1 MAESQSVGGI
11 HYDVAMDVKP
21 LLSGE
26 RQVYTSLDRMEGS
39 FNKASKSIDSAEKSM
54 FSFSKAAV
62 AVTSALSVGAIVHAV
77 DEWGQM
83 AARIKMALKSVE
95 GDIEK
100 YGEIQERFLEI
111 SNRNGKAI
119 ETVQSIYAG
128 SATSMKELGYSTQ
141 QTIDYIESLSS
152 AFTAN
157 ATGVQQTESA
167 MNALNRAMVV
177 GTLKGNDWHSVLN
190 ATPSVVG
197 DIAKELSRLRGGVKV
212 TENEV
217 KKMAM
222 ETGISMKLFV
232 DSTTAAKDANNALAD
247 SMDNTI
253 QDGFTKLTNSAKAY
267 YGELNQTLG
276 ITRSVSAGFA
286 LLTENFDK
294 ASSAITAMVAIG
306 AAKYFGSLANSMKN
320 STIQTINQSKAI
332 RENANAQLEAAQQAQ
347 RRAAAE
353 VRNAQLDRARLQNN
367 IDQNKRSQQ
376 SVLLSNEII
385 AAQQRERAAKLALV
399 QANNAVAASQE
410 RINAAS
416 AIGARAVGILKSAM
430 ALVGGPAGV
439 AMLAGGALLYY
450 WQQAETAKQKS
461 LDFADSIESL
471 TNRMKELSDVALM
484 GNVAEAGNSIDVQR
498 EAIEKLQGELKTLN
512 ENYQWTIDKTA
523 DYQRKSESLEK
534 QQREIA
540 IKTKEID
547 EAQDKLARTIKYVS
561 DATGELT
568 TRNKELY
575 DSMNDATGI
584 AGKMGA
590 AIGALQKKIKAAADA
605 QRDLNDAKRE
615 EPETEEGKKAILNL
629 KEENELLRIKD
640 KRQRAIRKAEMEAA
654 KVTNNPTQRNEI
666 IAESTAYYDLT
677 EAERQREKQSKS
689 STKTS
694 DDASK
699 AIKKQLDE
707 IERLSKGYD
716 DGSKKLAQYDAVKA
730 LGDKAS
736 PEQKAQAERLAG
748 ELFDIEQRLADKR
761 AALAANATATAE
773 KLKSDEIEQLDRQ
786 LKANLVT
793 EEQYQKRRAEINAEY
808 SKKIAEENA
817 KSVITPT
824 QEMAGQLDPVQQ
836 LANENAQKLA
846 LIQEYVN
853 QKVLTEE
860 QGLALMNAAN
870 REYEQSRFD
879 AMWGLWKGQ
888 NDLNN
893 LMGTAIDSLSSGTA
907 TAVSAMLSGT
917 QSAGDAMRNLANTA
931 LNAMIQ
937 QLMQMAVQALITRT
951 ILGTFMGG
959 LGAIPNI
966 ASVAS
971 SVTSLSNIGGMGM
984 PTDFRSYGGARYSG
998 GPVDANK
1005 MYQVGEHGKP
1015 EIFKASTG
1023 KQYMIPGDNG
1033 RVISN
1038 KDMQGSG
1045 SSMPPIINVYQQA
1058 SGAAVDVTTEK
1069 GLNAQD
1075 VVNIVVRNIME
1086 GREISGAVSTH
1097 HNAPRKA
1104 TGSL

>member
-1 MAESQSVGGI
+1 MSESQSVGGI

-26 RQVYTSLDRMEGS
+26 KQVYTSLDRMEGS

-119 ETVQSIYAG
+119 ETVQSLYAG
-128 SATSMKELGYSTQ
+128 SATSMKELGYNTQ

-294 ASSAITAMVAIG
+294 VSSAITAMVAIG

-575 DSMNDATGI
+575 DAMNDATGI

-629 KEENELLRIKD
+629 KEENELLRIKG

-666 IAESTAYYDLT
+666 IAESTAYYDLM

-786 LKANLVT
+786 LKSNLVT

-824 QEMAGQLDPVQQ
+824 QEMAGQIDPVQQ

-966 ASVAS
+966 SSVAS
-971 SVTSLSNIGGMGM
+971 SVTSSSSIGGMGM
-984 PTDFRSYGGARYSG
+984 PTDFRSYGGGRYNG
-998 GPVDANK
+998 GSVNPNN
-1005 MYQVGEHGKP
+1005 YYRFGERGKP
-1015 EIFKASTG
+1015 EILQTSSG
-1023 KQYMIPGDNG
+1023 KNYLLPGEGGKVIP
-1033 RVISN
+1033 N
-1038 KDMQGSG
+1038 KGLQGG
-1045 SSMPPIINVYQQA
+1045 GASMPFIINVYQQA
-1058 SGAAVDVTTEK
+1058 SGATVDVSTEK
-1069 GLNAQD
+1069 GLNEQD
-1075 VVNIVVRNIME
+1075 VINIVVRSIAE
-1086 GREISGAVSTH
+1086 GREISGAMATY
-1097 HNAPRKA
+1097 HNANRKA
-1104 TGSL
+1104 LGGF

>member
-1 MAESQSVGGI
+1 MSESQSVGGI

-26 RQVYTSLDRMEGS
+26 KQVYTSLDRMEGS
-39 FNKASKSIDSAEKSM
+39 FNKASKSIESAEKSM

-119 ETVQSIYAG
+119 ETVQSLYAG

-294 ASSAITAMVAIG
+294 VSSAITAMVAIG

-484 GNVAEAGNSIDVQR
+484 GNVAEASNSIDVQR
-498 EAIEKLQGELKTLN
+498 EAIEKLQGELQTLN
-512 ENYQWTIDKTA
+512 DNYQWTIKNTA
-523 DYQRKSESLEK
+523 DWQRKSESLEK

-547 EAQDKLARTIKYVS
+547 EAQAKLARTIKYVS

-575 DSMNDATGI
+575 DAMNDATGI

-1045 SSMPPIINVYQQA
+1045 NGITLNIEFNDYSSGKHQFEAQA
-1058 SGAAVDVTTEK
+1058 SQNGDTLTVQAFLTDMQEK
-1069 GLNAQD
+1069 GPMHRSITQN
-1075 VVNIVVRNIME
+1075 
-1086 GREISGAVSTH
+1086 TT
-1097 HNAPRKA
+1097 A
-1104 TGSL
+1104 TTRL

>member
-1 MAESQSVGGI
+1 MSESQSVGGI

-26 RQVYTSLDRMEGS
+26 KQVYTSLDRMEGS
-39 FNKASKSIDSAEKSM
+39 FNKASKSIESAEKSM
-54 FSFSKAAV
+54 FLFSKAAV

-119 ETVQSIYAG
+119 ETVQSLYAG

-167 MNALNRAMVV
+167 MNALNRAMVI

-294 ASSAITAMVAIG
+294 VSSAITAMVAIG

-484 GNVAEAGNSIDVQR
+484 GNVAEASNSIDVQR
-498 EAIEKLQGELKTLN
+498 EAIEKLQGELQTLN
-512 ENYQWTIDKTA
+512 DNYQWTIKNTA
-523 DYQRKSESLEK
+523 DWQRKSESLEK

-547 EAQDKLARTIKYVS
+547 EAQAKLARTIKYVS

-575 DSMNDATGI
+575 DAMNDATGI

-808 SKKIAEENA
+808 SKNIAEENA

-966 ASVAS
+966 SSVAS
-971 SVTSLSNIGGMGM
+971 SVTSSSSIGGMGM

-1104 TGSL
+1104 VGSL

>member
-1 MAESQSVGGI
+1 MSESQSVGGI

-26 RQVYTSLDRMEGS
+26 KQVYTSLDRMEGS
-39 FNKASKSIDSAEKSM
+39 FNKASKSIESAEKSM

-111 SNRNGKAI
+111 SNRNGKTI
-119 ETVQSIYAG
+119 ETVQSLYAG

-294 ASSAITAMVAIG
+294 VSSAITAMVAIG

-484 GNVAEAGNSIDVQR
+484 GNVAEASNSIDVQR
-498 EAIEKLQGELKTLN
+498 EAIEKLQGELQTLN
-512 ENYQWTIDKTA
+512 DNYQWTIKNTA
-523 DYQRKSESLEK
+523 DWQRKSESLEK

-547 EAQDKLARTIKYVS
+547 EAQAKLARTIKYVS

-575 DSMNDATGI
+575 DAMNDATGI

-984 PTDFRSYGGARYSG
+984 PTDFRSYGGGRYNG
-998 GPVDANK
+998 GSVNPNN
-1005 MYQVGEHGKP
+1005 YYRFGEGGKP
-1015 EIFKASTG
+1015 EILQTNSG
-1023 KQYMIPGDNG
+1023 KNYLLPGEGG

-1038 KDMQGSG
+1038 KDLQGGGGSG
-1045 SSMPPIINVYQQA
+1045 VSLQVIIENHVSNA
-1058 SGAAVDVTTEK
+1058 MVEPRMERGLNGDDVARIIIKDMNEK
-1069 GLNAQD
+1069 GPIHRSVINNTTAGPKI
-1075 VVNIVVRNIME
+1075 N
-1086 GREISGAVSTH
+1086 
-1097 HNAPRKA
+1097 
-1104 TGSL
+1104 

>member
-1 MAESQSVGGI
+1 MSESQSVGGI

-26 RQVYTSLDRMEGS
+26 RQVNTSLDRMEGS
-39 FNKASKSIDSAEKSM
+39 FNKASKSIESAEKSM

-119 ETVQSIYAG
+119 ETVQSLYAG

-286 LLTENFDK
+286 VLTENFDK
-294 ASSAITAMVAIG
+294 VSSAITAMVAIG

-484 GNVAEAGNSIDVQR
+484 GNVAEASNSIDAQR
-498 EAIEKLQGELKTLN
+498 EAIERLQGELQTLN

-547 EAQDKLARTIKYVS
+547 EAQAKLARTIQYVS
-561 DATGELT
+561 DTTGELT

-575 DSMNDATGI
+575 DAMNDATGI

-605 QRDLNDAKRE
+605 QRDLNNAKRE
-615 EPETEEGKKAILNL
+615 EPETDEGKKAILNL
-629 KEENELLRIKD
+629 KEQNELLKIKD

-654 KVTNNPTQRNEI
+654 KVTNNPKQRELL
-666 IAESTAYYDLT
+666 IAEATANYDLT
-677 EAERQREKQSKS
+677 EAEREREKQSKS

-694 DDASK
+694 DDAGEALK
-699 AIKKQLDE
+699 
-707 IERLSKGYD
+707 RLQAELTRLNKGYAE
-716 DGSKKLAQYDAVKA
+716 GSLELAQYDAVQA
-730 LGDKAS
+730 LGAKAS
-736 PEQKAQAERLAG
+736 PEQ
-748 ELFDIEQRLADKR
+748 I
-761 AALAANATATAE
+761 ALAKERAKSIWEVQAATKAATKAEEDRKNSQANFTSLQESVSPVTAIDNQFAKQMEQINQYKQLYPQSIAE
-773 KLKSDEIEQLDRQ
+773 AEALRSQI
-786 LKANLVT
+786 
-793 EEQYQKRRAEINAEY
+793 EEQYRQKRMDAQWQELSNASLGY
-808 SKKIAEENA
+808 NMLTSAVDSFGGNA
-817 KSVITPT
+817 SNVITGLVT
-824 QEMAGQLDPVQQ
+824 GTMSAADAARSLGNTMLNSVVNSLVQVGVEMLKNFIIGQTMGSAAAAASAGQAALVATAWAPAAALSS
-836 LANENAQKLA
+836 LATLGANA
-846 LIQEYVN
+846 V
-853 QKVLTEE
+853 
-860 QGLALMNAAN
+860 AAN
-870 REYEQSRFD
+870 S
-879 AMWGLWKGQ
+879 AIVGTVGVAKG
-888 NDLNN
+888 
-893 LMGTAIDSLSSGTA
+893 
-907 TAVSAMLSGT
+907 
-917 QSAGDAMRNLANTA
+917 
-931 LNAMIQ
+931 
-937 QLMQMAVQALITRT
+937 MAVA
-951 ILGTFMGG
+951 
-959 LGAIPNI
+959 
-966 ASVAS
+966 
-971 SVTSLSNIGGMGM
+971 
-984 PTDFRSYGGARYSG
+984 GARYNG
-998 GPVDANK
+998 GPVGAGQ
-1005 MYQVGEHGKP
+1005 MYQVGEGGKP
-1015 EIFKASTG
+1015 EIFRASTG

-1045 SSMPPIINVYQQA
+1045 NGITLNIEFNDYSSGKHQFEAQA
-1058 SGAAVDVTTEK
+1058 SQNGDTLTVQAFLTDMQEK
-1069 GLNAQD
+1069 GPMHRSITQN
-1075 VVNIVVRNIME
+1075 
-1086 GREISGAVSTH
+1086 TT
-1097 HNAPRKA
+1097 A
-1104 TGSL
+1104 TTRL

>member
-1 MAESQSVGGI
+1 MSESQSVGGI

-26 RQVYTSLDRMEGS
+26 KQVYTSLDRMEGS
-39 FNKASKSIDSAEKSM
+39 FNKASKSIESAEKSM

-119 ETVQSIYAG
+119 ETVQSLYAG

-294 ASSAITAMVAIG
+294 VSSAITAMVAIG

-484 GNVAEAGNSIDVQR
+484 GNVAEASNSIDVQR
-498 EAIEKLQGELKTLN
+498 EAIEKLQGELQTLN
-512 ENYQWTIDKTA
+512 DNYQWTIKNTA
-523 DYQRKSESLEK
+523 DWQRKSESLEK

-547 EAQDKLARTIKYVS
+547 EAQAKLARTIKYVS

-575 DSMNDATGI
+575 DAMNDATGI

-1038 KDMQGSG
+1038 KDMQGSSG
-1045 SSMPPIINVYQQA
+1045 GQINFQVIVENNVANA
-1058 SGAAVDVTTEK
+1058 SIEPRMEK
-1069 GLNAQD
+1069 GLNGED
-1075 VVNIVVRNIME
+1075 VARIIITDL
-1086 GREISGAVSTH
+1086 REKGMIHRSIIENTTANT
-1097 HNAPRKA
+1097 R
-1104 TGSL
+1104 L